1 MRRSK
6 KTVLLSHA
14 RFLDDAPFL
23 LTWSSGGKVDTMDFS
38 ATATSVNANV
48 PSVKMNVYEFR
59 RGYGIDRVLVNIN
72 FVRDYFSLR
81 SYDVRSL
88 NRWSR
93 MVCKNVLVRLSGYVS
108 LSSCFLTNVL
118 SRGWFKTLIYLCKIL
133 LMGL

>member
-1 MRRSK
+1 M
-6 KTVLLSHA
+6 

-23 LTWSSGGKVDTMDFS
+23 LTWSSGREVDPMDFS

-59 RGYGIDRVLVNIN
+59 RGYGIDGVLVNIN

-93 MVCKNVLVRLSGYVS
+93 MVRKNVLVRLSGYVS
-108 LSSCFLTNVL
+108 LSSCFLTSVL

-133 LMGL
+133 LMSL